1 MSSIANAS
9 DPVPDDELPP
19 EGHPGHEG
27 GSSEDAET
35 DGLSPTREGIKLIGR
50 FVRMQPVS
58 FALSLVGGVGWA
70 VLVVGASYILGRIT
84 DDVITPGFKEGVS
97 GSTVIWAMV
106 ALFVVASLR
115 GLSVVARRWY
125 GSVTE
130 TLAQAELR
138 RGVSDR
144 LLVMPMS
151 SYRRHPTGELLANAD
166 VDVTTGTRLLMPLPF
181 SVGVLALMVVSL
193 VSLLLADVAFALI
206 GLVLFPLLAMLSRYY
221 TNQVSGPSAQVQSRL
236 GEVSSI
242 AHESFDG
249 ALVVKTLG
257 REREEDERFQA
268 SADKLRTERLIVA
281 NMTSIFQ
288 PVIDL
293 LPNLGMIALLV
304 VGAWRID
311 TGATTPGQLIQAVAL
326 FGWLAFPMRIVGFMF
341 ESTPMSV
348 VSVRRVDRVMS
359 EPRDP
364 AAEGSGSG
372 RDEVGRRGQQTAAVA
387 VGGAVGVAGTGA
399 VGGAGAVSVLP
410 AGPLSVELEDVSFSY
425 GGTEVLSGVSF
436 QVDPGETVALVGSTG
451 SGKST
456 LTNLIVR
463 LDEPDSGTVR
473 VGGIP
478 IDQLDPDDLRTSLSV
493 AFQESFLFASTISHN
508 VSLGRPIPDADLD
521 EALERARARR
531 FVARLP
537 QKESTVVGERGVT
550 LSGGQ
555 RQRVALARAL
565 AGKPRVLL
573 LDDATSAVDPVIEAE
588 ILGGLRDGDTTM
600 IVVAHRLSTIMLADR
615 VVHLEDGQI
624 RGQGS
629 HQDLLADPEYA
640 ALVTAYEIEE
650 SLEGRDL
657 DDDADFDDF
666 SGSERSTESGESLG
680 SAS

>member
-666 SGSERSTESGESLG
+666 SGSERSTESGESPG